1 MTAVN
6 PSTHEAP
13 ANFAIVDIET
23 TGLRVKDDEI
33 LQIAVVLQDWNSE
46 PTHSWS
52 TYVRPPRWLSRDL
65 GPHHVHG
72 ISRRHLVFA
81 LTPAKAIKKFADLTA
96 GRIVVAHNAEFD
108 TSFLRTAA
116 AQQNIDLRWQG
127 VVCTLKLS
135 RKLDPQ
141 RQQTHKL
148 ATLCERYGIDLTHA
162 HDALHDATATA
173 QLLPHLLRGNGV
185 SDAEG
190 IQPFLLP

>member
-23 TGLRVKDDEI
+23 TGLRVKDDKI

-46 PTHSWS
+46 PTYSWS

-81 LTPAKAIKKFADLTA
+81 STPAKAMKKFADLTA

-116 AQQNIDLRWQG
+116 AQQNIELRWQG

>member
-6 PSTHEAP
+6 PSTSEAT

-23 TGLRVKDDEI
+23 TGLRVAQDEI

-46 PTHSWS
+46 PIRSWS
-52 TYVRPPRWLSRDL
+52 TYVRPSRWLSRDL

-72 ISRRHLVFA
+72 ISRRHLVFGS
-81 LTPAKAIKKFADLTA
+81 TPAKAMKKFADMTA

-108 TSFLRTAA
+108 TSFLRAAA
-116 AQQNIDLRWQG
+116 AQHDIDLRWQG
-127 VVCTLKLS
+127 VACTLKMS
-135 RKLDPQ
+135 RKLDLQ

-148 ATLCERYGIDLTHA
+148 ATLCERYGVDLIHA

-185 SDAEG
+185 SDAAG
-190 IQPFLLP
+190 IQPFLLA

>member
-1 MTAVN
+1 VTAVN
-6 PSTHEAP
+6 PPPSPAQ

-23 TGLRVKDDEI
+23 TGLRVAEDAI
-33 LQIAVVLQDWNSE
+33 LQIAVVLQDWNSA

-52 TYVRPPRWLSRDL
+52 TYVRPSRWLSRDL

-81 LTPAKAIKKFADLTA
+81 STPAKAMQKFAELTA

-116 AQQNIDLRWQG
+116 AQQNIDLHWQG

-148 ATLCERYGIDLTHA
+148 ATLCERYGIDLIHA

-185 SDAEG
+185 SDTEG

>member
-81 LTPAKAIKKFADLTA
+81 STPAKAMKKFADLTA

-116 AQQNIDLRWQG
+116 AQRNIDLRWQG

-190 IQPFLLP
+190 VQPFLLP